1 MYSLVP
7 GATAGNEQ
15 ATRAALEKEGVK
27 GVVVM
32 RPVNID
38 RTVHITPA
46 EEEATYASFWGGY
59 YGYGMSLTY
68 TSGSSEKVTETMVV
82 YVETLV
88 YSLKQNK
95 LVWSGQSKTNNPDT
109 VAELIEHLSEATTA
123 ELKKEGLIK

>member
-1 MYSLVP
+1 
-7 GATAGNEQ
+7 
-15 ATRAALEKEGVK
+15 
-27 GVVVM
+27 VVM

-68 TSGSSEKVTETMVV
+68 TSGSSEKITETTVV